1 MTHLPAKP
9 PIAAARWA
17 RIKLFAMDVDGIL
30 TDGTV
35 IVSSDGSESKAFSV
49 LDGLGLA
56 RLRDHGVLLAW
67 ISGRASGATT
77 KRAEELRI
85 PHLIQGRHD
94 KASALKELVAKLG
107 VERDDT
113 CYMGDDD
120 IDVGAML
127 LAGIG
132 ISVPAGMPAA
142 LAAADYITT
151 LPAGR
156 GAVRE
161 ICNLILQ
168 ARGVIPAHTT
178 PPPDQRA

>member
-1 MTHLPAKP
+1 MPHLPSKP
-9 PIAAARWA
+9 QIAASRWA

-35 IVSSDGSESKAFSV
+35 LVSSDGSEAKAFSV
-49 LDGLGLA
+49 IDGLGLA
-56 RLRDHGVLLAW
+56 RLRDHGVVLAW
-67 ISGRASGATT
+67 ISGRLSGAST

-85 PHLIQGRHD
+85 AHLIQGRHD
-94 KASALKELVAKLG
+94 KATALKELTTGLG
-107 VERDDT
+107 LARDEF

-127 LAGIG
+127 LSGIG
-132 ISVPAGMPAA
+132 ISVPTGMPAA
-142 LAAADYITT
+142 QAAADYITS

-161 ICNLILQ
+161 VCNLILQ
-168 ARGVIPAHTT
+168 AQGVIPAHTT
-178 PPPDQRA
+178 PAPGRG